1 VPAADD
7 SVERDLLALVE
18 QGLVEVELGDD
29 GAVPRFRPTMP
40 GRVLVALP
48 LPPPASAPAARDA
61 DPVGALVLRRELARV
76 VAAVVAGAPL
86 TREHLIAIFGAAP
99 IYRLLT
105 LPDETARQLLREA
118 IDVVANPASPID
130 VPQWLRAAEGLVGPA
145 HQHRRGPDGEW
156 ICGCRGGVYRT
167 EV

>member
-1 VPAADD
+1 MADD
-7 SVERDLLALVE
+7 VERDLLALIE
-18 QGLVEVELGDD
+18 QGLVEVELDDD

-48 LPPPASAPAARDA
+48 LPPVDRHVLGESDARQE
-61 DPVGALVLRRELARV
+61 VGALVLRRELARV